1 MLTAAWEQA
10 LSEKIANQP
19 LDIKADLRMPHMHQ
33 QLFIDSPAKRIIIR
47 AGRRGGKTVGAAT
60 LAVKRFAAG
69 RRVLYAAPTS
79 EQIDAFWFEI
89 KRALQRDLEREV
101 LYKNETD
108 HVIEVPGTKQRI
120 RAKTAWNAE
129 TMRGDYADVL
139 ILDEFQLMNE
149 DAWEHI
155 GAPMLLDNDG
165 DAVFIYTPPSVRS
178 LGISKARDYRHAAKM
193 FKRAQ
198 ADTSGRWST
207 FHFTSHDY
215 PFISTDA
222 LREIWRDMTSLAVR
236 QEINAEDV
244 EDTPGALWTRAGIEA
259 TRVSKPA
266 DLHYIAVGLDPSTTS
281 HATSDEAGIVIAGVG
296 MCDCKGT
303 PEPHAFILE
312 DSSLLGSPSQWAMA
326 AVSAFNLYHA
336 NELLA
341 ESNQGGEMI
350 ALTVG
355 TIKDSPNVVLIH
367 ATQGKRA
374 RAEPVVALYEQG
386 RVHHVGILPG
396 LEDEMCS
403 WIATSSE
410 SPNRIDALVYAL
422 FRFAAQ
428 TPAPASGTNTEARQ
442 IHAHRPRSGW
452 QRT

>member
-79 EQIDAFWFEI
+79 EQIDAFWFEV
-89 KRALQRDLEREV
+89 KRALQRDLEREA

-149 DAWEHI
+149 DTWEI
-155 GAPMLLDNDG
+155 VGAPMLLDNDG
-165 DAVFIYTPPSVRS
+165 DAVLIYTPPSIRS
-178 LGISKARDYRHAAKM
+178 AGISKARDPRHAAKM
-193 FKRAQ
+193 FQRAQ
-198 ADTSGRWST
+198 SDTSGRWAS
-207 FHFTSHDY
+207 FHFTSRDNPH
-215 PFISTDA
+215 ISADA
-222 LREIWRDMTSLAVR
+222 LRDIARDMTSLAIR
-236 QEINAEDV
+236 QEIDAEDI
-244 EDTPGALWTRAGIEA
+244 EDVPGALWTHSMIDAA
-259 TRVSKPA
+259 RVSKPA
-266 DLHYIAVGLDPSTTS
+266 ELYYIAVGLDPSATS
-281 HATSDEAGIVIAGVG
+281 HASSDEAGIIVAGAG
-296 MCDCKGT
+296 MCDCKGI
-303 PEPHAFILE
+303 PEQHAFILD
-312 DSSLLGSPSQWAMA
+312 DSSLLGSPAQWAMA
-326 AVSAFNLYHA
+326 AVSAFHRFKASGLF
-336 NELLA
+336 A
-341 ESNQGGEMI
+341 ESNQGGEMV
-350 ALTVG
+350 ALTIS
-355 TIKDSPNVVLIH
+355 TIRDAPGVTLIH
-367 ATQGKRA
+367 ANQGKRV

-403 WIATSSE
+403 WMATSSE
-410 SPNRIDALVYAL
+410 SPNRIDAMVYAVL
-422 FRFAAQ
+422 QLGIGAGGSLVAF
-428 TPAPASGTNTEARQ
+428 E
-442 IHAHRPRSGW
+442 IDE
-452 QRT
+452 